1 MNFKHTLLGAAALA
15 LAGTASAQV
24 TVDFESVA
32 AGTPLTNQIAG
43 LIFSNNPLGGP
54 NNIGTGEPWADNFVA
69 TVVSSTGSDVGG
81 LGLPSLVSGN
91 VLGSFN
97 AWLGANGDPAF
108 KIEFTGLPV
117 TAISMTF
124 AGVFAADAGDVRFI
138 DAASGATLAA
148 GTAGVGG
155 QFTLSYSS
163 ATPFSSV
170 IVSLGS
176 YNDWVAAD
184 NLVYTPI
191 PEPGTYALMALG
203 VAGLLGWK
211 RRFSR

>member
-24 TVDFESVA
+24 TVNFESVA

-43 LIFSNNPLGGP
+43 LIFSNNPFSGA
-54 NNIGTGEPWADNFVA
+54 NDIATGEPWADNFVA
-69 TVVSSTGSDVGG
+69 TVVSSTGNDVGG
-81 LGLPSLVSGN
+81 LGSPSLVSGN
-91 VLGSFN
+91 VLGSFG
-97 AWLGANGDPAF
+97 AWLSANGDPAF

-117 TAISMTF
+117 SSISMSF
-124 AGVFAADAGDVRFI
+124 AGVFTATDVRFL
-138 DAASGATLAA
+138 DAVSGATLAA

-155 QFTLSYSS
+155 QFTLTYAS
-163 ATPFSSV
+163 ATPFSAV
-170 IVSLGS
+170 VVSLGS